1 MAKKKQ
7 TILIP
12 SPQVTGMITKTLKRY
27 RDANLWSESGRMH
40 IADDIYHVIC
50 EYIGKVN
57 QGIIDEN
64 PLAPQPEKRQVLS
77 LTPEEFKA
85 KQEGKDIKEI
95 KKRSTA
101 KKKPTKKLEQNVNR
115 SIKPTRKQPT
125 IKMDEEI

>member
-1 MAKKKQ
+1 MPKEKQ

-12 SPQVTGMITKTLKRY
+12 APGVTGMITKTLKRY
-27 RDANLWSESGRMH
+27 RDANLWSESGRKH

-50 EYIGKVN
+50 EYIGDVN

-85 KQEGKDIKEI
+85 RQEGKEVKVTK
-95 KKRSTA
+95 KKRTH
-101 KKKPTKKLEQNVNR
+101 KKPAKKLEQNVNR
-115 SIKPTRKQPT
+115 GVRPTRKQPT
-125 IKMDEEI
+125 IEINEEI